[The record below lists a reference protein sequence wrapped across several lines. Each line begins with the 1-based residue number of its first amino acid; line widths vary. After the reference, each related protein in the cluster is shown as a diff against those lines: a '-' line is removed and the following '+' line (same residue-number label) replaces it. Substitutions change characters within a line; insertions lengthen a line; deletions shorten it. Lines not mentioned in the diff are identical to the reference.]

1 MTSDQ
6 ILLQL
11 HQEYSRRRDDNMA
24 LFEARQTEACQRCP
38 GLRELLNARHA
49 SVMAGVRATLLT
61 ARKDA
66 SRASTLASQMAE
78 MNRRIADKLMEGG
91 LPADYLQ
98 PVYTCAHC
106 KDEGYV
112 YDPSRRMCDCLK
124 KAFNRRLLEES
135 GLAGD
140 AHTFENFDE
149 NLFDEEYW
157 VEQIDPKTKE
167 GKKVD
172 LKPRKAAIFVR
183 NTCLHYADSFP
194 DTPVRNLLLMGK
206 SGLGKTFLLQ
216 CIAHRVAQRGFL
228 PTYTSAYRLF
238 ETARKAYIE
247 NDSDILSPLMEAQL
261 LLIDD
266 LGTEPLMN
274 NITVP
279 QLFNLLNERQMAGR
293 HTVISTN
300 LSMTEMQDRYTE
312 RITSR
317 FLDASSCS
325 RLTFTG
331 PDIRRNLKRKDA

>member
-1 MTSDQ
+1 MTSEQ

-11 HQEYSRRRDDNMA
+11 HQEYARRREDNMI
-24 LFEARQTEACQRCP
+24 LFEQRQDEACQRCP
-38 GLRELLNARHA
+38 GLRELLTARHA

-66 SRASTLASQMAE
+66 SRTSGLASQMAE
-78 MNRRIADKLMEGG
+78 MNRRITEKLKEGG
-91 LPADYLQ
+91 LPEDYLQ
-98 PVYTCAHC
+98 PIYTCPAC
-106 KDEGYV
+106 RDEGYL

-124 KAFNRRLLEES
+124 QAFNRRLLEES

-140 AHTFENFDE
+140 AHTFETFDE
-149 NLFDEEYW
+149 SIFSDEPDERGLS
-157 VEQIDPKTKE
+157 Q
-167 GKKVD
+167 
-172 LKPRKAAIFVR
+172 RKAAVAIR
-183 NTCLHYADSFP
+183 NACLQYADSFP
-194 DTPVRNLLLMGK
+194 ETPVRDLLLMGK

-247 NDSDILSPLMEAQL
+247 NDSDILAPMMEAQL

-274 NITVP
+274 NITVT

-300 LSMTEMQDRYTE
+300 LTMSEMQERYTE

-317 FLDASSCS
+317 FLDATGCR
-325 RLTFTG
+325 RLTFIG
-331 PDIRRNLKRKDA
+331 GDIRRNLKRKDAKA

>member
-1 MTSDQ
+1 MTSEQ
-6 ILLQL
+6 ILLHL
-11 HQEYSRRRDDNMA
+11 HQEYARRREDNMI
-24 LFEARQTEACQRCP
+24 LFEQRQDEACQRCP

-61 ARKDA
+61 AQKDA
-66 SRASTLASQMAE
+66 FRASGLASQMAE
-78 MNRRIADKLMEGG
+78 MNRRITEKLQEGG
-91 LPADYLQ
+91 LPQDYLQ
-98 PVYTCAHC
+98 PVYTCPAC
-106 KDEGYV
+106 RDEGYI

-140 AHTFENFDE
+140 ANTFESFDE
-149 NLFDEEYW
+149 TLFSDEPDERGLS
-157 VEQIDPKTKE
+157 Q
-167 GKKVD
+167 
-172 LKPRKAAIFVR
+172 RKAAVAIR
-183 NTCLHYADSFP
+183 NACLQYADSFP
-194 DTPVRNLLLMGK
+194 ETPVRDLLLMGK

-238 ETARKAYIE
+238 ELARKAYIE
-247 NDSDILSPLMEAQL
+247 NDSEILAPMMEAPL

-274 NITVP
+274 NITVT

-300 LSMTEMQDRYTE
+300 LSMAELQERYTE

-317 FLDASSCS
+317 FMDAAACR
-325 RLTFTG
+325 RLMFVG
-331 PDIRRNLKRKDA
+331 ADIRRNLKRKAAEE

>member
-1 MTSDQ
+1 MTSEQ

-11 HQEYSRRRDDNMA
+11 HQEYARRREDNRI
-24 LFEARQTEACQRCP
+24 LFEQRQDEACQRCP
-38 GLRELLNARHA
+38 GLRELLTARHA

-66 SRASTLASQMAE
+66 SRTSGLASQMAE
-78 MNRRIADKLMEGG
+78 MNRRITEKLKEGG
-91 LPADYLQ
+91 LPEDYLQ
-98 PVYTCAHC
+98 PIYTCPAC
-106 KDEGYV
+106 RDEGYL
-112 YDPSRRMCDCLK
+112 YDPSRRMCDCLQ

-140 AHTFENFDE
+140 AHTFETFDE
-149 NLFDEEYW
+149 SIFSDEPDERGLS
-157 VEQIDPKTKE
+157 Q
-167 GKKVD
+167 
-172 LKPRKAAIFVR
+172 RKAAVAIR
-183 NTCLHYADSFP
+183 NACLQYADSFP
-194 DTPVRNLLLMGK
+194 ETPVRDLLLMGK

-247 NDSDILSPLMEAQL
+247 NDSDILAPMMEAQL

-274 NITVP
+274 NITVT

-300 LSMTEMQDRYTE
+300 LTMSEMQERYTE

-317 FLDASSCS
+317 FLDATGCR
-325 RLTFTG
+325 RLTFIG
-331 PDIRRNLKRKDA
+331 GDIRRNLKRKDAKA

>member
-1 MTSDQ
+1 MTSEQ

-11 HQEYSRRRDDNMA
+11 HQEYARRREDNMI
-24 LFEARQTEACQRCP
+24 LFEQRQDEACQRCP
-38 GLRELLNARHA
+38 GLRELLSARHA

-66 SRASTLASQMAE
+66 SRASGLASQMAD
-78 MNRRIADKLMEGG
+78 MNRRITEKLKEGG
-91 LPADYLQ
+91 LPENYLQ
-98 PVYTCAHC
+98 PVYTCPAC
-106 KDEGYV
+106 RDEGYI

-140 AHTFENFDE
+140 AHTFESFDE
-149 NLFDEEYW
+149 TLFSDEPDERGLS
-157 VEQIDPKTKE
+157 Q
-167 GKKVD
+167 
-172 LKPRKAAIFVR
+172 RKAAVAIR
-183 NTCLHYADSFP
+183 NACLQYADSFP
-194 DTPVRNLLLMGK
+194 ETPVRDLLLMGK

-238 ETARKAYIE
+238 ELARKAYIE
-247 NDSDILSPLMEAQL
+247 NDSEILAPMMEAPL

-274 NITVP
+274 NITVT

-300 LSMTEMQDRYTE
+300 LTMSEMQERYTE

-317 FLDASSCS
+317 FLDATGCR
-325 RLTFTG
+325 RLLFIG
-331 PDIRRNLKRKDA
+331 GDIRRNLKRKADKA